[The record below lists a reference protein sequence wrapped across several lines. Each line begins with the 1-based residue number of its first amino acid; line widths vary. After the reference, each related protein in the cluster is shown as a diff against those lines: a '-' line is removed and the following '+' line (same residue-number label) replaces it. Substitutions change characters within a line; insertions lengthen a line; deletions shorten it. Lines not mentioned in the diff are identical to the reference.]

1 MTKRLRFRFV
11 CITMAIVL
19 VILLAIFGFMIHF
32 TRQTL
37 ERASVSMLRTVAADP
52 LQLDWPGTSSARLPY
67 FTVRIDITGIG
78 RVTGT
83 SYYDLT
89 DSRLL
94 SSLVETALQGEECG
108 YIADFNLR
116 YLRTVSYGSQYI
128 IFADVSSESAT
139 MHSLTRICLL
149 IGLSAMAVLLMI
161 SILLSRW
168 AVLPEEKA
176 WKQQKQF
183 VSDASHE
190 LKTPLTVILTNAE
203 MLRSGEFSEED
214 RERSAESILT
224 MSKKMRGLVESLL
237 TLARADN
244 GAVPDTRSDL
254 DLSALVEDALLPFE
268 AVFFERQLTLES
280 SVEPGLLCRGSEESL
295 RRAVEVLLDNA
306 QKYSDT
312 PGTVRVTLARHGH
325 KSVLLTVA
333 TPGEPLSPEECLA
346 VFRRFYRTNK
356 AHSSD
361 GSYGLGLS
369 IAESIVADHHGK
381 IWAEG
386 TDTGNRFFIQLPLL
400 S

>member
-1 MTKRLRFRFV
+1 MTKKLRFRFV
-11 CITMAIVL
+11 CITMVIVL
-19 VILLAIFGFMIHF
+19 AILIGIFGFVIHF

-37 ERASVSMLRTVAADP
+37 TDESISMLKTVASDP
-52 LQLDWPGTSSARLPY
+52 LQLDWPGTSSVRLPY
-67 FTVRIDITGIG
+67 FTVRIDRTGIS

-89 DSRLL
+89 NTELL
-94 SSLVETALQGEECG
+94 SFLVETALAGDECG
-108 YIADFNLR
+108 YIGEYKMR
-116 YLRTVSYGSQYI
+116 YLRTVSYGSEYI

-139 MHSLTRICLL
+139 MHSLTRICLK
-149 IGLSAMAVLLMI
+149 IGLIATAVLLAI

-203 MLRSGEFSEED
+203 MLRSGEFQEED
-214 RERSAESILT
+214 RTRFADSIFT
-224 MSKKMRGLVESLL
+224 MAQKMRGLVESLL

-244 GAVPDTRSDL
+244 GAVPDTLADV
-254 DLSALVEDALLPFE
+254 DLSELLEDALLPFE

-280 SVEPGLLCRGSEESL
+280 SVEPGLICRGSKQHL
-295 RRAVEVLLDNA
+295 RQAAEILLDNA
-306 QKYSDT
+306 QKYSIA
-312 PGTVRVTLARHGH
+312 PGTVRVSLERRGH
-325 KSVLLTVA
+325 KNALLTVA
-333 TPGEPLSPEECLA
+333 SPGEPLSPEECRA
-346 VFRRFYRTNK
+346 VFQRFYRINK

-369 IAESIVADHHGK
+369 IAESIVNDHHGK

-386 TDTGNRFFIQLPLL
+386 AEKENRFYIQLPLI